1 MDLRAACIASLLA
14 CSGTAQAFT
23 ILPAAP
29 TPQDMLV
36 LEKPNDNEGSY
47 TVSMAGNRITVALVR
62 LPVYFPEPPPGN
74 VDFAIGKLPAGTYT
88 VEATI
93 ADTPTG
99 PATSVGTATVTVAP
113 RPGMSPID
121 DYTDLWWN
129 PAESGWGLDFVQHPS
144 GQAFATWFVYG
155 ADGTPIW
162 YVVPGG
168 QWQDGATFRGDV
180 YATTGPNFGSFDS
193 SRVTRTRVGDAG
205 FYFGFGGMSAVITV
219 DGKTVYRRL
228 VRQSF

>member
-1 MDLRAACIASLLA
+1 MDVRALFAAALLA
-14 CSGTAQAFT
+14 CSSNVHAFT

-47 TVSMAGNRITVALVR
+47 TVSMTGSRITVAMVR
-62 LPVYFPEPPPGN
+62 LSSYFPEPPPGN
-74 VDFAIGKLPAGTYT
+74 IDFPIGKLPAGTYT

-93 ADTPTG
+93 AETPAG
-99 PATSVGTATVTVAP
+99 PAASLGTSTVTVAA
-113 RPGMSPID
+113 RAGISPVD

-129 PAESGWGLDFVQHPS
+129 PAESGWGLNFAQHPS

-155 ADGTPIW
+155 ADGLPLW

-168 QWQDGATFRGDV
+168 KWLDGTTFQGDV
-180 YATTGPNFGSFDS
+180 YATTGPDIGAFDPA
-193 SRVTRTRVGDAG
+193 RVTRTRVGNAT
-205 FYFGFGGMSAVITV
+205 FFFGLGGMAAVITV
-219 DGKTVYRRL
+219 DGNTTNHRL

>member
-1 MDLRAACIASLLA
+1 MALRALFLAALLA
-14 CSGTAQAFT
+14 CPGLAHAFT

-47 TVSMAGNRITVALVR
+47 TVSMAGNRITVAMVR
-62 LPVYFPEPPPGN
+62 LSVYFPEPPPGN
-74 VDFAIGKLPAGTYT
+74 VDFPIGKLPAGTYS

-93 ADTPTG
+93 AETPTA
-99 PATSVGTATVTVAP
+99 PPRSLGTATVTIAA
-113 RPGMSPID
+113 RPGISPID

-129 PAESGWGLDFVQHPS
+129 PAESGWGLNFVQHPS

-155 ADGTPIW
+155 ADGMPVW

-168 QWQDGATFRGDV
+168 QWLDAVTFKGDV
-180 YATTGPNFGSFDS
+180 YATTGPDIGAFDP
-193 SRVTRTRVGDAG
+193 SRVTRTRVGNAT
-205 FYFGFGGMSAVITV
+205 FSFGFGGMYAAITV
-219 DGKTVYRRL
+219 DGNTVYRRL